1 MLKYV
6 KLKESMEVPCMIC
19 GGESNM
25 FMVKALRHTN
35 KYSFYI
41 CERCFKSFKKDILDA
56 NIKKCS
62 EKDLSSILTEANKDK
77 KELDKYILV

>member
-1 MLKYV
+1 MRRLCTFQCCRWELEGTKM
-6 KLKESMEVPCMIC
+6 ESD
-19 GGESNM
+19 M

-41 CERCFKSFKKDILDA
+41 CEKCFKSFKKDILTA

-62 EKDLSSILTEANKDK
+62 EKDLSTMLKEANENK
-77 KELDKYILV
+77 KELDKQFLF

>member
-6 KLKESMEVPCMIC
+6 KFKEPMEVPCMIC
-19 GGESNM
+19 GGESDM

-41 CERCFKSFKKDILDA
+41 CEKCFKSFKKDILTA

-62 EKDLSSILTEANKDK
+62 EKDLSTMLKEANENK
-77 KELDKYILV
+77 KELDKQLLF

>member
-6 KLKESMEVPCMIC
+6 KLKESMEMPCMIC
-19 GGESNM
+19 GGDSDM

-41 CERCFKSFKKDILDA
+41 CERCFKSFKKDIQTG

-62 EKDLSSILTEANKDK
+62 DKELASMLSEASSIKKDLDQQIMF
-77 KELDKYILV
+77 